1 MNHSLFG
8 FIIDNDIQLDIA
20 NRRLVRIYSVETER
34 SILFGVV
41 SLNDTMVRLLVFLLQ
56 HGQDHDNKMTKDDI
70 LKNVWEVNDR
80 AASSQ
85 RLWQAI
91 KELRLKLSS
100 IGLPS
105 DFIIN
110 VRGAGY
116 SLGNHTVTPL
126 FY

>member
-1 MNHSLFG
+1 MNNSLFG

-110 VRGAGY
+110 VRGVGY